1 MRGWLGWIPWVVAC
15 QSSLSY
21 YEDKAAELAGDN
33 PDDSGLTDG
42 LDTEDTTDGD
52 TTTDETE
59 TDETDTTT
67 TDGDVDTD
75 ADTDGDTDADTD
87 GDTDADTDG
96 DTDADS
102 DADADTGTA
111 LLPLMDGRYEGDVT
125 IHYSLGIFPA
135 GADCDGTIELTVDQ
149 TLTVNP
155 YYPMT
160 GTLECDWPLFNPL
173 PSLVGLG
180 DVTGYLDGSIAG
192 ANVTGSTNG
201 NDSSYYFTWNDV
213 WTGTGTSTTLTGAF
227 SENTL
232 AVGWDG
238 VFEAVWVGP

>member
-21 YEDKAAELAGDN
+21 YGDKLGGLDGDA
-33 PDDSGLTDG
+33 PADSGLTDG
-42 LDTEDTTDGD
+42 LDTEDTEDTDDTDDPPDDATD
-52 TTTDETE
+52 TTTD
-59 TDETDTTT
+59 
-67 TDGDVDTD
+67 TDGDVDAD
-75 ADTDGDTDADTD
+75 ADTDSDTDADTD

-102 DADADTGTA
+102 DADVDTGIAA
-111 LLPLMDGRYEGDVT
+111 LVDGRYEGDVT

-135 GADCDGTIELTVDQ
+135 GADCDGDIEITVDQ

-155 YYPMT
+155 YYAMT
-160 GTLECDWPLFNPL
+160 GTLECDWPLLNPL
-173 PSLVGLG
+173 PALVGLG
-180 DVTGYLDGSIAG
+180 DVSGYLDGSVAG
-192 ANVTGSTNG
+192 SNVTGSTNG
-201 NDSSYYFTWNDV
+201 NDTSYYFTWNDV
-213 WTGTGTSTTLTGAF
+213 WTGTGTGTTLTGSF

-238 VFEAVWVGP
+238 TFEAVWVGP